1 MGSPA
6 LVFVHGGSHAGDCW
20 QPTITA
26 LEAREPGIATLAV
39 DLPGRRAEPGDLATL
54 TIEQCVDSVIAQIDA
69 AGLDQVVVVGHS
81 MAGLTIP
88 GVATA
93 LGAERCRRLIFLSC
107 CVPPEGGT
115 VLDTLDGP
123 LKRMAARSVRKGGV
137 SKPVPS
143 FLAARS
149 FCNGMTKQQKR
160 FSLAHLHPESAGIA
174 GQKVS
179 RAKLPAEIPRSWI
192 LLLQDRAL
200 SPAKQRRFIENL
212 GGVEEVLEIDTCH
225 NAMISE
231 PARLA
236 ELLLARRG

>member
-1 MGSPA
+1 MALPA
-6 LVFVHGGSHAGDCW
+6 LVLVHGGSHAGDCW
-20 QPTITA
+20 QPTQTA
-26 LEAREPGIATLAV
+26 LEAQDPGVVSLAV
-39 DLPGRRAEPGDLATL
+39 DLPGRRQVPGDLATL
-54 TIEQCVDSVIAQIDA
+54 TIDDCVRSVVQQIDA
-69 AGLDQVVVVGHS
+69 AGIDELVLVGHS

-88 GVATA
+88 GVATE
-93 LGAERCRRLIFLSC
+93 LGAERCRRLVFLSC
-107 CVPPEGGT
+107 CIPPEGGT

-160 FSLAHLHPESAGIA
+160 FSLAHLHPESAGVA
-174 GQKVS
+174 GQPVS
-179 RAKLPAEIPRSWI
+179 RASLPAEIPKSWI

-200 SPAKQRRFIENL
+200 SPTKQRQFIENL
-212 GGVEEVLEIDTCH
+212 GGVDEIIELDTCH

-231 PARLA
+231 PAQLA
-236 ELLLARRG
+236 ALLLARRG